1 MLLDQNRFDADVLG
15 SAEPVLVD
23 FFGTWCGPCRD
34 LAPVVEKLA
43 RDGYSVCKVDIEARS
58 DLASRYGV
66 TALPTLVVIQDGR
79 ETARFVGVQNERTLK
94 ASLNRERAAV

>member
-1 MLLDQNRFDADVLG
+1 MLLNQDRFDADVLG

-23 FFGTWCGPCRD
+23 FFGTWCGPCRE

-43 RDGYSVCKVDIEARS
+43 RDGYGVCKVDIAARP

-66 TALPTLVVIQDGR
+66 TALPTLVVLQDGR
-79 ETARFVGVQNERTLK
+79 ETARFIGVQSERTLK
-94 ASLNRERAAV
+94 ASLNRGRAAV